1 MGIKANDLK
10 DTMLGKVVIDTFEPK
25 TGESKDVIVVGFN
38 TVDEKVGEDVYNFL
52 NTGVTEIRDV
62 EVSPNPNPDGY
73 YMVFVEINRDEK
85 SLDTIKEICTDLNN
99 IAGNMKWTGQTH
111 LTDDFHGILND
122 DINTWLITDPE
133 NYMTKDEWIA
143 NAEAEEAAEAERTQ
157 EFESAILEFARQS
170 ALNVDL
176 AENIITM
183 TDARN
188 NTARLE
194 VVGFG
199 SANDTMADIGISESA
214 IKPLDSTLR
223 QFNSMLGEMRA
234 IPIDNYIV
242 IFREGAD
249 NILVTKL
256 CSDS

>member
-1 MGIKANDLK
+1 MGIKVDELK
-10 DTMLGKVVIDTFEPK
+10 DTMLGKVTIDTFEPK
-25 TGESKDVIVVGFN
+25 TGESKDVIVVGFH
-38 TVDEKVGEDVYNFL
+38 TVDEKVGQDVYEFL
-52 NTGVTEIRDV
+52 NTGVTNVRDV

-73 YMVFVEINRDEK
+73 YMVFVEIDRNEQ
-85 SLDTIKEICTDLNN
+85 SLNVIKEICKDLNN

-122 DINTWLITDPE
+122 SINKWLITDPE
-133 NYMTKDEWIA
+133 NYMTRDEWIA
-143 NAEAEEAAEAERTQ
+143 NTEAEQAAEAERTQ
-157 EFESAILEFARQS
+157 EYESAILEFARQS
-170 ALNVDL
+170 SLNVNIT
-176 AENIITM
+176 ENIITM

-188 NTARLE
+188 NTAKLE

-199 SANDTMADIGISESA
+199 SANDTMSKVGIHESA

-223 QFNSMLGEMRA
+223 LFNSMLGEMKA
-234 IPIDNYIV
+234 IPIDEYIV